1 LWITFDEILLTH
13 VGAPVAWGPRIIDT
27 ADTAVATPL
36 RLIYRV
42 TNEKPLTL
50 YLAYFLSD
58 LNKCTSNEIILKTLQ
73 YQLNKKQ
80 SCVQFLTDEH
90 QLLFFK

>member
-1 LWITFDEILLTH
+1 
-13 VGAPVAWGPRIIDT
+13 
-27 ADTAVATPL
+27 
-36 RLIYRV
+36 V

-73 YQLNKKQ
+73 YQLNKKK